1 MPTLLSDE
9 EAMQLAPAQ
18 PLLSDEEAMALPAAP
33 RRTWHFAETPV
44 EAALRAGKTMG
55 FVLDHPAVSMKEA
68 DEATLTQ
75 HFLTMTPEQQ
85 MEAGL
90 RMPLSRQME
99 PPVGLQMGTT
109 ISNRILG
116 TGFEVMH
123 GAEDAVESIVYGV
136 LHLTGQRGA
145 AESWR
150 MEFHRRKSER
160 VAGIVDMPSL
170 TEVAQQ
176 AGNLGFFILAGPA
189 GIPLIGLS
197 GFGRGYESAI
207 EHGATPGVAWESGLL
222 HAGVNVATLRLLRPL
237 SVMTKSRI
245 ANILIN
251 TAGEG
256 VQWGIAGA
264 IMQGGDNMTAKALYD
279 KDRPLSDKVLSGFAG
294 GTVAGVIM
302 GAIRAVFRMPSTGAM
317 RMEIAEAGRAKF
329 LEEAARLMP
338 GESPPAPVPAA
349 PAGGPAP
356 RPEVAA
362 AVEIP
367 REEIAKRAYQIS
379 EAKGFP
385 AGQAEADWAEA
396 EKQLRTEKGTQLT
409 TVSDEV
415 TALMKDVQAKEA
427 KARGEPAPTP
437 GASVV
442 FKEVNAAAAAKFAAD
457 PMTGQKL
464 VTELEANPRETTLED
479 RAVLLHEKVRLRN
492 EENALRAQR
501 ATAQKAGNTQVANGL
516 TPQIENLVV
525 QSGRVAQAASQTIT
539 SPAKQMRFQQEFM
552 AMDYTAAAQLER
564 MRDGLGRPTTP
575 KEEGWAQKKADE
587 YAAISQKLLE
597 ATARAEQAEAALA
610 AKKPP
615 KGGAYGSRNVL
626 VVTEDYNAALGR
638 VKAWTTRLSA
648 GIDPTIAPDLAKVAL
663 YHLEATGRDFGAWSK
678 RMIESID
685 PKIQPFL
692 ADLFKQANEEFDR
705 NLTKTEAKGVARR
718 QKTIAELEGK
728 LAAGDYAKAE
738 PRVPRAL
745 SKEELRLQSRLNFLR
760 WQMDRARMMPAE
772 KLWEGARDVGRFI
785 RNVAGGDISN
795 ALRQLRALGGRDVWS
810 WITYPY
816 TREATFNWAKT
827 VYEQLGGYFGSE
839 AYYQQT
845 MTELK
850 VPENTWYINWLR
862 KPKYRIWTEVEPGTK
877 MADRP
882 ESALSQAAQKIP
894 LIRRGNRAQNLG
906 VDVPALLLAKELIP
920 RAKAM
925 GKFETEADQD
935 DVARQIGDLVGRGT
949 LPRIKAVQDIARV
962 ANDFA
967 FSFRFALTKFNNVTT
982 LFHTLSTNPRLRAEG
997 FKTLAGNVVMVTAAA
1012 YVAKELGADV
1022 EVDPRSADFLKI
1034 KIGNTRYDLLGGE
1047 GQVIRFMAQM
1057 AVGQRKQATGN
1068 IVEVN
1073 RGEIFWRFLQNKQAP
1088 IISLIAKIFT
1098 GKTALGRKIEGVEG
1112 WTNEMVDSFLF
1123 LWLSDGVDAFKDE
1136 YKKSGLGPALLKGA
1150 EAAAISWT
1158 GQGVMTYEPQKPTKQ
1173 HN

>member
-1 MPTLLSDE
+1 MPLIELEPAPPSNLV
-9 EAMQLAPAQ
+9 QLEP
-18 PLLSDEEAMALPAAP
+18 PGFAAP
-33 RRTWHFAETPV
+33 VFPETPL

-85 MEAGL
+85 MEVVL
-90 RMPLSRQME
+90 RTPPSPRTEEL
-99 PPVGLQMGTT
+99 PVGLQMGTT

-116 TGFEVMH
+116 TGFEIMH
-123 GAEDAVESIVYGV
+123 GANAAMESIVMGITR
-136 LHLTGQRGA
+136 LTGQTKT
-145 AESWR
+145 AEAWKA
-150 MEFHRRKSER
+150 EFEMRKVDQ
-160 VAGIVDMPSL
+160 VAGLIDMPNL
-170 TEVAQQ
+170 TEVANQ
-176 AGNLGFFILAGPA
+176 AGAFGFVMLSGPGA
-189 GIPLIGLS
+189 VPVIGIS
-197 GFGRGYESAI
+197 GFGKGYEDAI
-207 EHGATPGVAWESGLL
+207 AHGANPAVAWEAGLL
-222 HAGVNVATLRLLRPL
+222 NAGVDMATLRLLRPL
-237 SVMTKSRI
+237 HAATKWRL
-245 ANILIN
+245 ANLIIN
-251 TAGEG
+251 VGGEAL
-256 VQWGIAGA
+256 QWGIAGA
-264 IMQGGDNMTAKALYD
+264 IMQTVGEDWTAKALYD
-279 KDRPLSDKVLSGFAG
+279 KNRGAFDRVLSGFGG
-294 GTVAGVIM
+294 GTVAGLVIA
-302 GAIRAVFRMPSTGAM
+302 GIRAVARGRGSPVRS
-317 RMEIAEAGRAKF
+317 MEIAEAGRAKF

-349 PAGGPAP
+349 PAEAPAP

-587 YAAISQKLLE
+587 YGAISQKLLE

-685 PKIQPFL
+685 PKIRPFL

-728 LAAGDYAKAE
+728 LAAGDYAKPE

-816 TREATFNWAKT
+816 TGEATSNWAKT

-845 MTELK
+845 MAELK

-967 FSFRFALTKFNNVTT
+967 FSFRFALAKFRNVTT

-1047 GQVIRFMAQM
+1047 GQVIRFMVQM
-1057 AVGQRKQATGN
+1057 AVGQREQATGN

-1098 GKTALGRKIEGVEG
+1098 RKTAFGRKIEGVEG